1 MDEVLV
7 SVLEPELTG
16 LVPVAVFEALADAVA
31 VAVAE
36 AVLAVAVVGV
46 GETLEV
52 VGPRC

>member
-1 MDEVLV
+1 MDEVLF
-7 SVLEPELTG
+7 LEPELTG

-31 VAVAE
+31 VAE

-46 GETLEV
+46 GETLDV